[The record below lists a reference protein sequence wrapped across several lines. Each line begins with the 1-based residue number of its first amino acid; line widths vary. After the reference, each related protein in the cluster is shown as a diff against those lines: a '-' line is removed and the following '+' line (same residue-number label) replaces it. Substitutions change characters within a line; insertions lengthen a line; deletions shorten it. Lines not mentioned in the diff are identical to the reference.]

1 MPTRDGSIRPV
12 FRRIAGLVLVVLA
25 GCVGDTQAPPSDN
38 APQAAASASASAS
51 ASAPACTF
59 CPKTSADGCTLC
71 VRQNPLLA
79 VTSEG
84 VASGS
89 LRICNEGSAPLTPA
103 LALSD
108 FTVPALGG
116 EAFALPATSRL
127 SAAAAADEPIVNGTS
142 PLAPRQC
149 IAVKLDASGLLQAG
163 PMTATLLDGKQKLV
177 DVKAVRLQV
186 PFDLRIEGP
195 TPERLDL
202 SIARGEKAR
211 IVLRNADPLTYRF
224 LWRLELGSQVLSG
237 EAVAL
242 PNRLVEL
249 AVALDE
255 SQFGF
260 LESGFLRSGERQGR
274 LVLQHEPDPSFRV
287 LALAQKTYPVNAH
300 LNYWSSVAQRIWNAA
315 SILVVLLIGIVV
327 SLLINY
333 ALPMQRERTAVKQ
346 LLAEQDGRLGGL
358 GSVISSRTLNLL
370 RVEKK
375 RLRNEVQSLWPI
387 DPATEAALPKLK
399 TRVRALGRRIE
410 LTVGIG
416 EILKA
421 LEDDTA
427 LSQIEIDDADRLC
440 RQVLQV
446 AEKPE
451 PTDDD
456 FGRAQAALDRA
467 SLIRSTRD
475 EKPAKE
481 QVDAL
486 RARADELKSDPTFT
500 SGTPDEWKPFAE
512 LLIGLRLE
520 FLTAE
525 EPEPNRERFVHAANA
540 VSKVKNIVRYAT
552 LIDTAVDSKVRAA
565 HLGRSQDLLA
575 AILPGKDESAAQ
587 ARLLLRQIEQNVSS
601 AEIRA
606 ALVANTPG
614 ELRIEVD
621 PFTPRHYQLVL
632 FRVHLGSAGFDTSA
646 AREMFK
652 WKWSVDDEPPL
663 LGQDWTTWHFF
674 EPRGTANKV
683 MAWWRRVRNKAAVA
697 PRAYRR
703 VCASAQDPANPGK
716 PFVTLRSPPI
726 RLEMTKS
733 YSESST
739 MLSIASLAIT
749 VLLVG
754 LGLLAGAQ
762 EKLQSMD
769 WVAGLV
775 AIVLLGFGADVLK
788 RAILKP

>member
-1 MPTRDGSIRPV
+1 MQTRDGSIRPV
-12 FRRIAGLVLVVLA
+12 FHRIAGLVLVVLA
-25 GCVGDTQAPPSDN
+25 GCMADTRAPPSN
-38 APQAAASASASAS
+38 APQASATAS
-51 ASAPACTF
+51 ASAPPCTF

-108 FTVPALGG
+108 FTVPASGG

-127 SAAAAADEPIVNGTS
+127 SAATAADEPIVNGTS

-149 IAVKLDASGLLQAG
+149 IAVKLDATGLLQAG

-177 DVKAVRLQV
+177 DVKAVRLQA

-211 IVLRNADPLTYRF
+211 IVLRNADPLAYRF

-287 LALAQKTYPVNAH
+287 LALPQKTYPVNAH

-333 ALPMQRERTAVKQ
+333 ALPMQRERIAVKQ
-346 LLAEQDGRLGGL
+346 QLAEQDGRLGGL
-358 GSVISSRTLNLL
+358 GSVISSRSLNLL

-375 RLRNEVQSLWPI
+375 RLRNELQSLWPI
-387 DPATEAALPKLK
+387 DPATEAALPRLK

-416 EILKA
+416 DILKA
-421 LEDDTA
+421 LEGDTA

-456 FGRAQAALDRA
+456 FSRAQAALDRA

-481 QVDAL
+481 QVDAMQ
-486 RARADELKSDPTFT
+486 ARAAAVRADPAFT
-500 SGTPDEWKPFAE
+500 TGTPEEWKPFAE
-512 LLIGLRLE
+512 LLIGLRKK
-520 FLTAE
+520 FLAE
-525 EPEPNRERFVHAANA
+525 KEPEPSRERFVDAANA
-540 VSKVKNIVRYAT
+540 VSKVENIVRYAT
-552 LIDTAVDSKVRAA
+552 LIDTAGNSEVRAA
-565 HLGRSQDLLA
+565 RLGRSQHFLA
-575 AILPGKDESAAQ
+575 AVLPGKDESAAQ
-587 ARLLLRQIEQNVSS
+587 ARQLLRQIEQNVSS
-601 AEIRA
+601 AEIQD
-606 ALVANTPG
+606 ALIANKPG

-621 PFTPRHYQLVL
+621 PLTPRHYQLVL
-632 FRVHLGSAGFDTSA
+632 FRVHLRSPGFDTSA

-652 WKWSVDDEPPL
+652 WAWSVDDGPQL

-683 MAWWRRVRNKAAVA
+683 MAWWRRVRNKKAVA
-697 PRAYRR
+697 TAADFTVKAAALNPA
-703 VCASAQDPANPGK
+703 DPDH
-716 PFVTLRSPPI
+716 PFVTLQSPPI

-733 YSESST
+733 YGESST

-769 WVAGLV
+769 WVSGLV